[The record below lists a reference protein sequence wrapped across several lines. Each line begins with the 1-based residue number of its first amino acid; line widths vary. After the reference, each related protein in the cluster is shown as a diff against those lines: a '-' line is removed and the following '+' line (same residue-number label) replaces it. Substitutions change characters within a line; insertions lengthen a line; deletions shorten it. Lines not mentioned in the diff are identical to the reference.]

1 MPPLT
6 PVEVA
11 DLEGVNGAL
20 SVDEVDQVYLPLAGL
35 IRLRIDAHRNLARRE
50 ASFLNH
56 TETPVPFIV
65 GLAGSV
71 AVGKSTTARVLETLL
86 RRGPREL
93 TVDRV
98 TTDGFLLPN
107 AELEKRGLLRKKG
120 FPESYDQRALLNFVH
135 QLKSGIPTVEAPL
148 YSHQFYDV
156 IPDESMVLNQP
167 DVVIVEGLNV
177 LQTGVGPR
185 AFVSDYFD
193 FSLYVDADPDDL
205 RTWYLDRFL
214 RLRDTAF
221 RDPESYFHRYASLSE
236 SEARRTAMDFWS
248 NINEVNLVDNILGT
262 RERADLIL
270 EKGPDH
276 CIRRVHL
283 RKA

>member
-1 MPPLT
+1 MLFR
-6 PVEVA
+6 
-11 DLEGVNGAL
+11 
-20 SVDEVDQVYLPLAGL
+20 S
-35 IRLRIDAHRNLARRE
+35 
-50 ASFLNH
+50 
-56 TETPVPFIV
+56 
-65 GLAGSV
+65 
-71 AVGKSTTARVLETLL
+71 
-86 RRGPREL
+86 EL